1 MREAD
6 GKVPGYTRGSINGEL
21 SVPSLDLLKTA
32 VELLIGPPVALSAET
47 AVKWLQKS
55 RRGERLASPRIRT
68 SSWGCPSSVLQ
79 QIPDAEREVMRADSA
94 RNLQLIRELGARQIP
109 TRAIEPSDDVKLQA
123 WLDQEVKRQLE
134 QERVGGE

>member
-55 RRGERLASPRIRT
+55 RRGERLAPPRVPT
-68 SSWGCPSSVLQ
+68 SSWGGPASVLQ
-79 QIPDAEREVMRADSA
+79 PIPTPGGQGERARAA
-94 RNLQLIRELGARQIP
+94 RNLQRPLRRGRRTLR
-109 TRAIEPSDDVKLQA
+109 
-123 WLDQEVKRQLE
+123 
-134 QERVGGE
+134 